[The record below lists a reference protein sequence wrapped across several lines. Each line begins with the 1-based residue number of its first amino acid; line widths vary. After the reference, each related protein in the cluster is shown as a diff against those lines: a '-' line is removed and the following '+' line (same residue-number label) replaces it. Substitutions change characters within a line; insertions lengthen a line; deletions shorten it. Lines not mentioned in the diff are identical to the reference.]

1 VADFWHEIAA
11 ADIRDREEADWLRAL
26 PAESAREDGGL
37 RVPGLERLAARLD
50 ADLAAMARPLL
61 DAAGAQADV
70 DPVLA
75 TRTAHWHAR
84 LQALHSDT
92 LDDALLA
99 ALTRGRRDEGDSLHL
114 LVMDLHTAL
123 NRLAE
128 GIAGE
133 DIAGAHAWNLAADSG
148 DRARVETF
156 MRGVERT
163 RALKLDHPGLDTSA
177 TRDGARLLIQ
187 NDIGTNDAH
196 VLVLQVQQHRI
207 TLTYSDLH
215 RRRFGFFRELLE
227 ETGARWSGMHSHTTP
242 GLNAGEA
249 YWTGTANFE
258 ADSEEA
264 LLRQL
269 ESIGARIVFLID
281 WNRARKRLQAFVDKD
296 DAVAVLRE
304 AARREAGHMAWL
316 VAGAERLAWNAMA
329 AQGEAA
335 FRLGD
340 RLDAV
345 LGREDAC
352 QWLVDVLVLAADAAK
367 RHQSAAYVAD
377 EARLLLSRRL
387 QGRRGGTALL
397 LEHAG
402 WCHALA
408 QGLRDGLAHGI
419 ERDAAALSL
428 ATSWRRRWSW
438 PPTTCSGWATRCAHR
453 PCATWEPLHEH
464 QEAHLDRR
472 RRRPVPD
479 SLRSGAFRTTA
490 VARSHRFQGAQPGA
504 HGPARFAGTADLRA
518 RHLLVQPRRGAGPG
532 AVARRIAGAG
542 GGHRAALRRRTPAPV
557 AVGAL

>member
-1 VADFWHEIAA
+1 
-11 ADIRDREEADWLRAL
+11 
-26 PAESAREDGGL
+26 
-37 RVPGLERLAARLD
+37 
-50 ADLAAMARPLL
+50 
-61 DAAGAQADV
+61 
-70 DPVLA
+70 
-75 TRTAHWHAR
+75 
-84 LQALHSDT
+84 
-92 LDDALLA
+92 
-99 ALTRGRRDEGDSLHL
+99 
-114 LVMDLHTAL
+114 
-123 NRLAE
+123 
-128 GIAGE
+128 
-133 DIAGAHAWNLAADSG
+133 
-148 DRARVETF
+148 
-156 MRGVERT
+156 
-163 RALKLDHPGLDTSA
+163 
-177 TRDGARLLIQ
+177 
-187 NDIGTNDAH
+187 

-227 ETGARWSGMHSHTTP
+227 ETGARWSGMDSRPPP

-402 WCHALA
+402 WCPALA

-419 ERDAAALSL
+419 ERDAAAAARLAARAMGWERQADELVVRARSRAERQSGWQPYAQLEERSDDVADALEEAAFVLSL
-428 ATSWRRRWSW
+428 VADNHYHDWGDGVR
-438 PPTTCSGWATRCAHR
+438 
-453 PCATWEPLHEH
+453 
-464 QEAHLDRR
+464 EAMQALADAVLDA
-472 RRRPVPD
+472 VQNHVK
-479 SLRSGAFRTTA
+479 A
-490 VARSHRFQGAQPGA
+490 VAIAATLGDGGDA
-504 HGPARFAGTADLRA
+504 ADQDATLDALWRVVQAERRCDELLRA
-518 RHLLVQPRRGAGPG
+518 ARRALAREVRDAAALSLGNELAAALELASDHLLGL
-532 AVARRIAGAG
+532 
-542 GGHRAALRRRTPAPV
+542 GHALRAQALRH
-557 AVGAL
+557 VGAPA